1 MAEQKFVVFRL
12 QDEEYGLNIEQ
23 VNEILVWQ
31 EPTKYPQ
38 GEELI
43 TGIINLRGKI
53 IPIIDLKMRFYGVP
67 INRDDNVRIIVANN
81 GEQILGLA
89 VDEVIEVIVLNDNM
103 IEVTPDIMAK
113 INPGVSG
120 VGKLTDR
127 LLILLD
133 ITKIFSL
140 GEFDQ
145 IESAAN

>member
-113 INPGVSG
+113 INRCV
-120 VGKLTDR
+120 
-127 LLILLD
+127 
-133 ITKIFSL
+133 
-140 GEFDQ
+140 
-145 IESAAN
+145 